1 MRSIAEG
8 DRRIRWLLMAWVVVL
23 IAAGLFGVS
32 AIQGDLTAEA
42 QTALHE
48 AGIQLAAVE
57 FEGRDAV
64 LTGVAGERTEA
75 EEIVAGITGVR
86 NVRWV
91 AVDPASTVATG
102 SETTPESV
110 PVSTTTTTTTEP
122 PRTTVPQTT
131 APDGLSWLTANLS
144 AGTLTVA
151 GTIPDA
157 EAAGQLAY
165 VTDLV
170 YAPFLVNQVE
180 VDDTVTLA
188 SWVPNVANIAAV
200 LPIVGESSVEVAGE
214 KAIVRGYPPTE
225 ERAAQLAGAL
235 QQALGPDVELTTDF
249 TITGLEPPVV
259 AADAPGDGKL
269 YLTGTM
275 PSQEVADMIAGI
287 GVQVF
292 GAENVVNDLVVA
304 EGIDT
309 TFSLFRLPLTFPLFQ
324 PVPQWNITIVDD
336 LITGNLRGGATFA
349 SGSARL
355 SPELEQI
362 LPIGAGILS
371 RNPTLVMTVEGHTDS
386 RGSEATNMA
395 LSIAR
400 ANAAADWLI
409 AAGIQPERIFA
420 VGLGESSPIADNKTA
435 AGRAKNRRVEF
446 ILGPP
451 EAQGGS
457 S

>member
-1 MRSIAEG
+1 MKSIAEG
-8 DRRIRWLLMAWVVVL
+8 DRRIRWLLMVWVVVL
-23 IAAGLFGVS
+23 VAASLIGVS
-32 AIQGDLTAEA
+32 AIQGDLTAQA
-42 QTALHE
+42 QTALDE
-48 AGIQLAAVE
+48 EGITLAAVE
-57 FEGRDAV
+57 FEGRTAV
-64 LTGVAGERTEA
+64 LTGARSEQAKA
-75 EEIVAGITGVR
+75 EEIVAGIGGVR
-86 NVRWV
+86 TVRWV
-91 AVDPASTVATG
+91 DVDPASTVATG
-102 SETTPESV
+102 PE
-110 PVSTTTTTTTEP
+110 PAAEPAPTSTTTTTTTLPATTTLP
-122 PRTTVPQTT
+122 PTTVP
-131 APDGLSWLTANLS
+131 DGVSWLTASLS
-144 AGTLTVA
+144 AGNLAIA
-151 GTIPDA
+151 GTVPDP
-157 EAAGQLAY
+157 EVAAQLAY

-170 YAPFLVNQVE
+170 YAPFLDNQVE
-180 VDDTVTLA
+180 VDDAVAAA
-188 SWVPNVANIAAV
+188 SWVPNAAGIAAV
-200 LPIVGESSVEVAGE
+200 LPIVGESSLEIAGE
-214 KAIVRGYPPTE
+214 KAIVRGYPPTK

-275 PSQEVADMIAGI
+275 PSQEIADMIAGI
-287 GVQVF
+287 GIQVF
-292 GAENVVNDLVVA
+292 GPENVVNDLEVA
-304 EGIDT
+304 EGVDT

-349 SGSARL
+349 SGSAKL
-355 SPELEQI
+355 TPELEQI

-400 ANAAADWLI
+400 AEAAANWLI

-420 VGLGESSPIADNKTA
+420 VGLGESSPIADNTTA

-451 EAQGGS
+451 EAQGGN
-457 S
+457 

>member
-23 IAAGLFGVS
+23 IAASLVGVS

-42 QTALHE
+42 QTALDE
-48 AGIQLAAVE
+48 ADITLAAVE

-64 LTGVAGERTEA
+64 LTGSAGEQARA

-86 NVRWV
+86 TVRWV
-91 AVDPASTVATG
+91 TVDPASTVAAG
-102 SETTPESV
+102 SEPSSGSV
-110 PVSTTTTTTTEP
+110 PESTTTTTTTQAPTTTLP
-122 PRTTVPQTT
+122 PTTVP
-131 APDGLSWLTANLS
+131 DGASWLTANLS
-144 AGTLTVA
+144 AGNLTMA

-157 EAAGQLAY
+157 EAAGRLAY
-165 VTDLV
+165 VADLV
-170 YAPFLVNQVE
+170 YAPFLDNQVA
-180 VDDTVTLA
+180 VDEAVAAA

-214 KAIVRGYPPTE
+214 TAVVRGYPPTE

-235 QQALGPDVELTTDF
+235 QQALGPEVELTTDF

-275 PSQEVADMIAGI
+275 PSQDVADMIAGI

-292 GAENVVNDLVVA
+292 GVENVVNDLEVA

-349 SGSARL
+349 SGSAKL

-386 RGSEATNMA
+386 LGSDATNMA

-400 ANAAADWLI
+400 AEAAANWLI
-409 AAGIQPERIFA
+409 AAGIAPERIFA
-420 VGLGESSPIADNKTA
+420 VGLGESRPIGDNTTA

-451 EAQGGS
+451 QAQGGN
-457 S
+457 

>member
-8 DRRIRWLLMAWVVVL
+8 NRRVRWLLMVWVVVL
-23 IAAGLFGVS
+23 IAASLVGIS
-32 AIQGDLTAEA
+32 SIQGDLTAEA
-42 QTALHE
+42 QAALDE
-48 AGIQLAAVE
+48 AGITIAAVE
-57 FEGRDAV
+57 FEGRNAV
-64 LTGVAGERTEA
+64 LSGSTSQQAGA
-75 EEIVAGITGVR
+75 EEVVAGIAGVR
-86 NVRWV
+86 TVRWV
-91 AVDPASTVATG
+91 AVDQASTVAAG
-102 SETTPESV
+102 SESTTGPT
-110 PVSTTTTTTTEP
+110 PTSTTTITTTLAPTTTLP
-122 PRTTVPQTT
+122 PTT
-131 APDGLSWLTANLS
+131 APDGVSWFNANLS
-144 AGTLTVA
+144 AGTLTMA
-151 GTIPDA
+151 GAIPDP
-157 EAAGQLAY
+157 EAAGRLAF

-170 YAPFLVNQVE
+170 YAPYLDNQVE
-180 VDDTVTLA
+180 VDDTVAAA
-188 SWVPNVANIAAV
+188 SWVPNIATVSAM
-200 LPIVGESSVEVAGE
+200 LAIVGESSLEVAGE
-214 KAIVRGYPPTE
+214 KAIVRGYPPTK

-292 GAENVVNDLVVA
+292 GVENVVNDLEVA

-349 SGSARL
+349 SGSAKL

-362 LPIGAGILS
+362 LPIAAGILS
-371 RNPTLVMTVEGHTDS
+371 RNPTLVITVEGHTDS
-386 RGSEATNMA
+386 LGSDATNMA
-395 LSIAR
+395 LSVAR
-400 ANAAADWLI
+400 AEAAANWLI

-420 VGLGESSPIADNKTA
+420 VGRGEGSPIADNKTA

-451 EAQGGS
+451 QEQGGN
-457 S
+457 

>member
-8 DRRIRWLLMAWVVVL
+8 DRRVRWLLMAWVVVL
-23 IAAGLFGVS
+23 IAASLVGIS

-42 QTALHE
+42 QTALGE
-48 AGIQLAAVE
+48 AGITVAAVE

-64 LTGVAGERTEA
+64 LTGSSSQQAKA
-75 EEIVAGITGVR
+75 EEVVAGITGVR
-86 NVRWV
+86 TVRWV
-91 AVDPASTVATG
+91 AVDPASTIAAD
-102 SETTPESV
+102 SESSSEAAPT
-110 PVSTTTTTTTEP
+110 STTTTTATLAPTTTLP
-122 PRTTVPQTT
+122 PTT
-131 APDGLSWLTANLS
+131 APDGVSWFNANLS
-144 AGTLTVA
+144 AGTLTMVGA
-151 GTIPDA
+151 IPDA
-157 EAAGQLAY
+157 EAAGRLAY
-165 VTDLV
+165 VTDLI
-170 YAPFLVNQVE
+170 YAPFLDDQVE
-180 VDDTVTLA
+180 VDDTVTGA
-188 SWVPNVANIAAV
+188 SWVPNLANIAAM
-200 LPIVGESSVEVAGE
+200 LAIVGESSLEVAGD

-235 QQALGPDVELTTDF
+235 QQALGPDVELATDF

-259 AADAPGDGKL
+259 VADAPGDGKL

-292 GAENVVNDLVVA
+292 GAENVVNDLEVA

-349 SGSARL
+349 SGSSKL

-362 LPIGAGILS
+362 LPIAAGILS
-371 RNPTLVMTVEGHTDS
+371 RNPTLVITVEGHTDS
-386 RGSEATNMA
+386 LGSDATNMA

-400 ANAAADWLI
+400 ADAAANWLI
-409 AAGIQPERIFA
+409 AAGIPPERIFA
-420 VGLGESSPIADNKTA
+420 VGLGEGSPIADNKTA

-451 EAQGGS
+451 QDQGGN
-457 S
+457 